1 MNKLKNGFI
10 IISLLFFLISC
21 SDIVP
26 LQKSDL
32 KKYPWLTPF
41 TLDLRDAEFK
51 GYHNIDLGILEFN
64 YEISTINVNEIFIK
78 FDSIAEFDKWKI
90 VKKSELTR
98 EYTRS
103 ISQNEKYT
111 NQVLIKIEMDTI
123 EQKLFF
129 EIE

>member
-1 MNKLKNGFI
+1 MDFRN
-10 IISLLFFLISC
+10 
-21 SDIVP
+21 
-26 LQKSDL
+26 
-32 KKYPWLTPF
+32 
-41 TLDLRDAEFK
+41 AEFK
-51 GYHNIDLGILEFN
+51 GFHNVDLGVLEFN